1 MYKKMQSIKRLIDKK
16 LFEVAEKEIIIICKD
31 CKLKYILE
39 YLKNNEINKTNI
51 IYVYNDVITDLYY
64 YNYITTTEANS
75 L

>member
-16 LFEVAEKEIIIICKD
+16 LLEVAEKEIIIICKD

-39 YLKNNEINKTNI
+39 YMESNGVNKNNIVD
-51 IYVYNDVITDLYY
+51 VYKDVITDLYY